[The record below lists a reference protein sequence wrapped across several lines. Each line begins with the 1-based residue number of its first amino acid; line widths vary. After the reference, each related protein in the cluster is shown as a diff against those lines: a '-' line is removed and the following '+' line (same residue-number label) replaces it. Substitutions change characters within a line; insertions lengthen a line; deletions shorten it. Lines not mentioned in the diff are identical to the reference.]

1 MEKFWRGGYGDVRPV
16 QVMRRSSTML
26 NGTLRDGYYKTEVQ
40 AWAGILAAANDD
52 VDAAAQ
58 AHRRLVAE
66 AAQADLELT
75 ARRVAARRTE
85 AAYDAWRFTQL
96 ATA

>member
-1 MEKFWRGGYGDVRPV
+1 MEKIWRGGYGDVRPV
-16 QVMRRSSTML
+16 QVRRAAHAI
-26 NGTLRDGYYKTEVQ
+26 GDGYYETEVQ
-40 AWAGILAAANDD
+40 AWAGILADAASD

-58 AHRRLVAE
+58 AHRQLVTE

-75 ARRVAARRTE
+75 ARRLAARRTE
-85 AAYDAWRFTQL
+85 AAYDAWRFTQR

>member
-1 MEKFWRGGYGDVRPV
+1 METIWRGGYGDVRPV
-16 QVMRRSSTML
+16 QVQAWAATTML
-26 NGTLRDGYYKTEVQ
+26 NGTLRDGYYETEVQ

-66 AAQADLELT
+66 AQHAEQEL
-75 ARRVAARRTE
+75 AARRIVTHRTQ
-85 AAYDAWRFTQL
+85 AAFDAWRR
-96 ATA
+96 A

>member
-1 MEKFWRGGYGDVRPV
+1 MRPV
-16 QVMRRSSTML
+16 QVRRAAHAI
-26 NGTLRDGYYKTEVQ
+26 GDGYYETEVQ

-66 AAQADLELT
+66 THHAGQELA
-75 ARRVAARRTE
+75 ARRVASRKAETAF
-85 AAYDAWRFTQL
+85 AAWHAAQAEKRG
-96 ATA
+96 AAV